1 LGVVVS
7 APSVF
12 FPGAEWRPIPY
23 RGKAVGML
31 EYRGWVL
38 HVVVGDGSPYQYFCD
53 LPKGKRAF
61 SHLWV
66 AKDGRVEQY
75 QKLDRASWAQA
86 EGNPYWWSLETA
98 GDPDE
103 PLTDEQIKTLARW
116 HVWCGAKDQLA
127 SSPNGR
133 GIGTHSMG
141 GLDWGAHDCPGKIRA
156 AQRKDIIAEAKRL
169 RAAGNDGTGLESDV
183 KLDDVVYTE
192 KNGVPVTVLMCLR
205 SMYRV
210 GLGLSN
216 NETIEDVNV
225 IRKAVT
231 SDVRK

>member
-1 LGVVVS
+1 VS

-12 FPGAEWRPIPY
+12 FPGAKWRPIPY
-23 RGKAVGML
+23 RDETVGMW

-38 HVVVGDGSPYQYFCD
+38 HVTVGDGSPYQYFCG

-75 QKLDRASWAQA
+75 QKLDRASWAQYK
-86 EGNPYWWSLETA
+86 GNPYWWSVETE

-116 HVWCGAKDQLA
+116 HVWCGAKDQSA

-169 RAAGNDGTGLESDV
+169 RVGGTDEIGLGPEMD
-183 KLDDVVYTE
+183 LDKVVYTE
-192 KNGVPVTVLMCLR
+192 TNGVPVTVGMCLR
-205 SMYRV
+205 GAYRAY
-210 GLGLSN
+210 LSLSN
-216 NETIEDVNV
+216 NETVEDVNK
-225 IRKAVT
+225 ILEEIT
-231 SDVRK
+231 SDARR